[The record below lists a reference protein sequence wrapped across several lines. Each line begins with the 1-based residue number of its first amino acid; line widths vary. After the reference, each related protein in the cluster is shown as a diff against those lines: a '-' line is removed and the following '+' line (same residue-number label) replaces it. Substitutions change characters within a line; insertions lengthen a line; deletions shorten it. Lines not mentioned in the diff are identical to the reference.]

1 MFEFQDSI
9 FIQRAPQD
17 VFDVIS
23 DPTKSVQWQSSLESG
38 EWTSEAPFG
47 AGSTWKVKMK
57 FMGRTLEADLE
68 VTEWEPP
75 NRVSFKTLKGP
86 VPMEA
91 INVLQPQDNGTL
103 LTFSGQIEFG
113 GFFKVAEGL
122 AGKQAVKQMESD
134 NQNLKLLMESN
145 QL

>member
-1 MFEFQDSI
+1 MFEFEDSI

-23 DPTKSVQWQSSLESG
+23 DPAKSAQWQSSLELG

-47 AGSTWKVKMK
+47 VGSTWKVKMK
-57 FMGRTLEADLE
+57 FMGRELEADLE
-68 VTEWEPP
+68 VTDWEPP
-75 NRVSFKTLKGP
+75 SRISFKTLKGP

-91 INVLQPQDNGTL
+91 TNKLQSQDNGTL
-103 LTFSGQIEFG
+103 LTINGQIEFG